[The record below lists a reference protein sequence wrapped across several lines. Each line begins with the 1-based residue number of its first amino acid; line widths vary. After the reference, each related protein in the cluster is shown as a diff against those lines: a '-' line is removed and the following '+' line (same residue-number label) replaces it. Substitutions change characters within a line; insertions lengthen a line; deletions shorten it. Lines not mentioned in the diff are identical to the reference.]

1 MFPNRESTDKAT
13 CKLVDGVGSFTARL
27 RTAAVLACGATLPAA
42 LGDCLGRESVGFV
55 ASFGAYL
62 VTITHADLPING
74 RAQRLVT
81 TILMLCVGAIAG
93 ALAGRRVWVFV
104 PLAALG
110 ASWQAWTEIANT
122 GLRFP
127 AAMAVLALLL
137 STANISS
144 DLAVATY
151 GAAFTGGAIWQGF
164 LQYIAARPN
173 DGPRDPLAHD
183 FEALISSAT
192 GDRRFIVTMAT
203 LGAAGGA
210 IAAMLPLPHAEWL
223 LTAALRVMKPSQA
236 ETLLRLRDRF
246 IGTAAGAIISAGL
259 LCWRLSPL
267 IYAGILGAM
276 LVVMQLV
283 GARRY
288 AVWTFCLTVIAL
300 DLGQRP
306 SETGWH
312 AAGDRL
318 LLTIGGLALA
328 RLFSFRLA

>member
-62 VTITHADLPING
+62 VTITHPNLPING
-74 RAQRLVT
+74 RAQRLVA

-93 ALAGRRVWVFV
+93 ALAGQRVWIFV

-122 GLRFP
+122 GLRLP

-210 IAAMLPLPHAEWL
+210 IAAMLPLPHAAWL
-223 LTAALRVMKPSQA
+223 LTSALRVMKPSQA
-236 ETLLRLRDRF
+236 ETLLRLRHRF
-246 IGTAAGAIISAGL
+246 IGTAAGAIVSAGL

-312 AAGDRL
+312 AAVYRL
-318 LLTIGGLALA
+318 LLTIGGLGLA